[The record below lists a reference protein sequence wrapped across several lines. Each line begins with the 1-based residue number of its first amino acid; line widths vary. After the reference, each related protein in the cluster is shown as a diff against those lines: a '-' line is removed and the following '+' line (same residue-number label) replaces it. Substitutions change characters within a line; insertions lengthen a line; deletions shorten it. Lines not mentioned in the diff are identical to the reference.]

1 MTRFFKNMFLN
12 KTILITGGTGS
23 FGKRFV
29 QTFINKKIKVKK
41 LIVFSRDE
49 LKQFEMQKTYSTDK
63 YKFLRYFIGDIRD
76 KERLKF
82 AFRDVDIVVHA
93 AALKQVPTA
102 EYNPIEYVKTNIIGA
117 QNILEAAIESKRISK
132 VLALST
138 DKAVSPINLY
148 GATKLCSDKLFLSAN
163 AIKGD
168 QEIKFSILRY
178 GNVMMSRGSVI
189 PSFLNSKGK
198 KLKVTTNDMTRFS
211 LTLDKSI
218 EAALYALNN
227 MQGGEIIIP
236 KAKSY
241 KILDLVKAIDS
252 KKKIEVIGK
261 RPGEKINEILIPNT
275 EAENTYEN
283 KDYYAVMSFNKKL
296 KISGYKKVNKN
307 FSYTSDK
314 NKFFSVEEIKKLIS
328 DQSKNFE

>member
-1 MTRFFKNMFLN
+1 MFLN

-23 FGKRFV
+23 FGKKLV
-29 QTFINKKIKVKK
+29 KAFIDKKIKLKK

-49 LKQFEMQKTYSTDK
+49 LKQFEMQKVFNRKK
-63 YKFLRYFIGDIRD
+63 YKFLRYFLGDIRD

-102 EYNPIEYVKTNIIGA
+102 EYNPIEFVKTNIIGA
-117 QNILEAAIESKRISK
+117 QNILEASIESQKVKK

-189 PSFLNSKGK
+189 PSFLNTKDK
-198 KLKVTTNDMTRFS
+198 NLKITAKDMTRFS
-211 LTLDKSI
+211 LTLDESI
-218 EAALYALNN
+218 KAAFFALEK
-227 MQGGEIIIP
+227 MQGGEIFIP

-241 KILDLVKAIDS
+241 KILDLANAIDP
-252 KKKIEVIGK
+252 KKKIEIIGK

-275 EAENTYEN
+275 EADNTYEN
-283 KDYYAVMSFNKKL
+283 KKYYVVMSFNKKI
-296 KISGYKKVNKN
+296 KINGFKKVDEN
-307 FSYTSDK
+307 FSYTSEK
-314 NKFFSVEEIKKLIS
+314 NNFFSVKELRKLIF
-328 DQSKNFE
+328 DEKFFF